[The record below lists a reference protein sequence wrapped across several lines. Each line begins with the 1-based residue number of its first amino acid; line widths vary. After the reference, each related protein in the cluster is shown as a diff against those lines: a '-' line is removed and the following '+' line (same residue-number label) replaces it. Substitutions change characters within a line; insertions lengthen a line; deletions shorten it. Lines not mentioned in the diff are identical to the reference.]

1 MNKWKSK
8 QTKQNKSLD
17 EELKKNQ
24 NIDYFY
30 MDICA
35 S

>member
-30 MDICA
+30 MDIFA